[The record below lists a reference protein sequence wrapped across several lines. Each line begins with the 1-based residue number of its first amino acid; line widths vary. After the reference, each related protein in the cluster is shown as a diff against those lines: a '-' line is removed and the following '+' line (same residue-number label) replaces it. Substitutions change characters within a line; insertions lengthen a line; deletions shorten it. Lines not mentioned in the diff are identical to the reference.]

1 MAGIVYEPAPQQA
14 APPNL
19 PVAPGSGFSPQTF
32 RDRDKAYGDYLAEAL
47 RTPTTGWLDGLAKV
61 ATAGFLGWQKNQ
73 NQGKADTAR
82 AKSQSDF
89 AKLVDA
95 LSGRGKTAAT
105 SAPSLQDAIAT
116 ARGAPPLG
124 AVDTKPLPPIGA
136 APPVGGGMQPPME
149 GGQPMNYGPGS
160 SAMPPAPV
168 AGVAP
173 TVPTS
178 ALQTAALGGNGMPP
192 VLPGAMNQPASPM
205 ASPDLANQFFG
216 GAATGIMNNL
226 PQLGAPLAAGA
237 GQDQLSGGAGTDMV
251 YGKLPPDM
259 VRMESGGR
267 QFDRNGQPLT
277 SPAGAIGIAQ
287 VMPATGPEAAA
298 LAGLPWDEQR
308 FRNDPQYN
316 EALGAAYYQAQ
327 LGRYGG
333 DPELARAAYNAGPG
347 RTDQYVN
354 GGRPLPAETVKYAD
368 MNGDGRVGGGSG
380 QDALRG
386 GAGPDTMAAPQAL
399 QQSQQQGPQFSPEVM
414 QAAFAILS
422 DPWADEGQRQVAG
435 LVIGQALKMDQPIN
449 GIEVNNRL
457 VNPRTGQV
465 LADFSQQ
472 QFHTLSADEKA
483 ARGLPAE
490 GAFQIGPDGKVSQIG
505 GSGTTI
511 NLNTASNQ
519 EAIRGADQSVVGIQ
533 SAMQALDRA
542 MELNNSAASGPLAG
556 VEQLGNRLFDQQAAA
571 ATTEMNTLITQTA
584 LDQLRAIFGGNPT
597 EGERKILLEMQ
608 GAGNMTRAERAAVL
622 QRAKIAAQNRL
633 ALAQAQSRDLRT
645 GDYYK
650 QGYQPPTPA
659 GVSPA
664 QGQSPQGA
672 SPAATPAAPPST
684 VIRYDAQGNR
694 IQ

>member
-1 MAGIVYEPAPQQA
+1 MAGIVYEPPVAPA
-14 APPNL
+14 APPIA
-19 PVAPGSGFSPQTF
+19 PVTPGSGFSPQTF
-32 RDRDKAYGDYLAEAL
+32 KDKDAQYRDLLASVL
-47 RTPTTGWLDGLAKV
+47 QTRTTGVLDGLAKV
-61 ATAGFLGWQKNQ
+61 ATAGLLGWQKTKNQ
-73 NQGKADTAR
+73 DRADTERVRSGQAL
-82 AKSQSDF
+82 S
-89 AKLVDA
+89 KLVDA

-124 AVDTKPLPPIGA
+124 TVDTKPLPPIGA

-149 GGQPMNYGPGS
+149 SAQPMGYGPGS
-160 SAMPPAPV
+160 SAMPLAPE
-168 AGVAP
+168 AGVIP
-173 TVPTS
+173 TPTDYTV
-178 ALQTAALGGNGMPP
+178 Q
-192 VLPGAMNQPASPM
+192 Q
-205 ASPDLANQFFG
+205 
-216 GAATGIMNNL
+216 ATGN
-226 PQLGAPLAAGA
+226 LAAGA
-237 GQDQLSGGAGTDMV
+237 GQDQIAGGAGTDMV

-287 VMPATGPEAAA
+287 VMPATGPEAAQ

-347 RTDQYVN
+347 RTDQFVN
-354 GGRPLPAETVKYAD
+354 RGRPLPAETVKYAD
-368 MNGDGRVGGGSG
+368 MNGDGLIGGGTG
-380 QDALRG
+380 QDAMRG
-386 GAGPDTMAAPQAL
+386 GAGPDTMPAP
-399 QQSQQQGPQFSPEVM
+399 QQSQQQGPQFTPEVM

-422 DPWADEGQRQVAG
+422 DPWADEGQKQVAG
-435 LVIGQALKMDQPIN
+435 MVIGQALKMDQPIN

-465 LADFSQQ
+465 MADFSQQ

-490 GAFQIGPDGKVSQIG
+490 GAFQIGPDGKVLQIG

-519 EAIRGADQSVVGIQ
+519 EAIRTADQGLMGTQ

-542 MELNNSAASGPLAG
+542 LELNDQAASGPLAG
-556 VEQLGNRLFDQQAAA
+556 AEQLYNRLFDSTSAA

-584 LDQLRAIFGGNPT
+584 LDQLKVIFGGNPT
-597 EGERKILLEMQ
+597 EGERKILLDMQ
-608 GAGNMTRAERAAVL
+608 GAGNLTHAERRAVL
-622 QRAKIAAQNRL
+622 QRAKIAVENRMRL
-633 ALAQAQSRDLRT
+633 AGAQSRDLRT

-650 QGYQPPTPA
+650 PGYQPPMPA
-659 GVSPA
+659 T
-664 QGQSPQGA
+664 
-672 SPAATPAAPPST
+672 TPAAPSAGVPQQVAPPAQPST
-684 VIRYDAQGNR
+684 VLRYDAQGNR